1 MIELSFGLDNPFSDR
16 YDMIY
21 QLDKCIW
28 KNRRLSIDVKIDT
41 TIDTTI
47 ISASLNILGDRRNGS
62 SFSVGLLG
70 YVISVLCYREAE
82 DD

>member
-41 TIDTTI
+41 TI